1 MKQRMPYNMSMNKEQ
16 AKQLSD
22 KVILITGAAS
32 DIGQMVAKAYAQQ
45 GAELILLDRNTDQLT
60 ALYDEIA
67 ATDAPTPALYPLH
80 LAGASPED
88 YQNLS
93 DNIAKEFS
101 HLDGLVHAAMEL
113 GTRTPLPLYSIKQWY
128 EVMQVNLHAPFML
141 TQALFELL
149 KKAPTA
155 SVIFTLP
162 DVGQETQAYWGAFGV
177 SKFAMQG
184 LAQVFA
190 DEVETNTHI
199 RVSTVAPGKVRS
211 QLRAK
216 AFPAEEAS
224 ELPPLNTLEN
234 LYLEKIV
241 NLTPEEIS

>member
-1 MKQRMPYNMSMNKEQ
+1 MSYNVSMNKDQ
-16 AKQLSD
+16 AKQLSK

-32 DIGQMVAKAYAQQ
+32 DIGQMVAKAYASH

-88 YQNLS
+88 YQNLA
-93 DNIAKEFS
+93 DNIAKEYS

-113 GTRTPLPLYSIKQWY
+113 GTRTPLPLYDIKRWY
-128 EVMQVNLHAPFML
+128 EVLQVNVNAPFML

-149 KKAPTA
+149 KKAPAA
-155 SVIFTLP
+155 SVVFTLP
-162 DVGQETQAYWGAFGV
+162 DIGQESQAYWGAFGV
-177 SKFAMQG
+177 SRFAVQG

-190 DEVETNTHI
+190 DEVAENTSI
-199 RVSTVAPGKVRS
+199 RVSTVAPGKVRA

-224 ELPPLNTLEN
+224 ELPSINSLEN

-241 NLTPEEIS
+241 NLIPEEIS